1 MPQKSII
8 IFSAFIIASLFASG
22 QQENDALNQLD
33 SVWSVMIIK
42 NNESPEM
49 RDNMATYS
57 PNGFFLYKNCFYD
70 LKLSDGQQKT
80 LRLVDIKKD
89 TLVFIGISLKKDD
102 GKQIVSKD
110 TSIVGYQNIERIIL
124 VKKWKNNKG
133 KQIKCSKHTF
143 IFFKSEIDNRL
154 ASRNKKIFPDI
165 DSSEIIP
172 RLSAT
177 GITYHAEFNGRLLY
191 MGGIP
196 VNVPKYSDE
205 QKRKTLKFATTVL
218 DIIINKR
225 ISITIENK

>member
-8 IFSAFIIASLFASG
+8 IFSVFIIASLFASG

-57 PNGFFLYKNCFYD
+57 PKGFFLYKNCFYD

-110 TSIVGYQNIERIIL
+110 TSIVGFQNIERIIL
-124 VKKWKNNKG
+124 VKRWKDKKG
-133 KQIKCSKHTF
+133 KQIDCSKHTF
-143 IFFKSEIDNRL
+143 IFFKSEIENRL
-154 ASRNKKIFPDI
+154 ASRYKKIFPNI

-191 MGGIP
+191 MEGIP
-196 VNVPKYSDE
+196 VDVPKYNEE
-205 QKRKTLKFATTVL
+205 QKLRTLKFATTVL
-218 DIIINKR
+218 DLIINKR
-225 ISITIENK
+225 ISITIENQ